1 MAKTTVAPSVRRIT
15 VDEKL
20 SDDLI
25 RLEICILS
33 RWDDT
38 TGEFGDDPDNWVYA
52 EDPYPLV
59 WPSPTDQAGR
69 RCYAELM
76 GIPDPM
82 RGKYPWH
89 SLHEGQVFLSG
100 GFRVERSAEEGAENV
115 RFFLSPGDSA
125 FERIDDMV
133 KQWTKTLYYEVI
145 AGGTN
150 HG

>member
-1 MAKTTVAPSVRRIT
+1 MAKTKVAPSVRRIT

-33 RWDDT
+33 RWDDA
-38 TGEFGDDPDNWVYA
+38 TGEFGDDPDDWTYIEEA
-52 EDPYPLV
+52 FPLAC
-59 WPSPTDQAGR
+59 PSPAERAGR
-69 RCYAELM
+69 RYYAELM
-76 GIPDPM
+76 GIPDSM
-82 RGKYPWH
+82 VEKYPWN

-115 RFFLSPGDSA
+115 RFFVSPGDSA